1 MGQEAE
7 RLRLLPPQLDLVG
20 LAMRVGRNVVDKIV
34 DALKLSQLRAFSSEV
49 DSGSREETRQNKN
62 LELRF

>member
-1 MGQEAE
+1 
-7 RLRLLPPQLDLVG
+7 
-20 LAMRVGRNVVDKIV
+20 MRVGRNVVDKIV